1 MFWLENNHLADA
13 LIGCHVSLG
22 DQRSRESC
30 ITPEGCCHMY
40 SGMSDIVG
48 DKISDM
54 LCHCVTVP
62 TMFAVRHLL
71 LRLDTWQ
78 PPERR
83 FYQSSDRVQPTGEGP
98 PTSHRTKALVE
109 RDIRDRRYRI
119 KHESSS
125 DILVLGSAK
134 NTIEW
139 G

>member
-1 MFWLENNHLADA
+1 
-13 LIGCHVSLG
+13 
-22 DQRSRESC
+22 
-30 ITPEGCCHMY
+30 
-40 SGMSDIVG
+40 MSDIVG

-54 LCHCVTVP
+54 LCHCVSVP

-125 DILVLGSAK
+125 DTLVLGLVK
-134 NTIEW
+134 YTIGLIKASSRSNIDVVHDTGAFLW
-139 G
+139 ADK

>member
-1 MFWLENNHLADA
+1 
-13 LIGCHVSLG
+13 
-22 DQRSRESC
+22 
-30 ITPEGCCHMY
+30 
-40 SGMSDIVG
+40 MSDIVG

-98 PTSHRTKALVE
+98 PRELKPWLKEILEIGDTELNMNLQAIHWYW
-109 RDIRDRRYRI
+109 DR
-119 KHESSS
+119 
-125 DILVLGSAK
+125 
-134 NTIEW
+134 
-139 G
+139 